1 MTPLF
6 LDLLVQSGVLA
17 AAAVGLSLQM
27 RLVRF
32 FDLSWALWAMTTA
45 LVGVYVARVYSS
57 PLVGVLASACVGAA
71 IGAVEDGLI
80 LRRALSSAGPREPL
94 ERISFAAALA
104 VYLAVVS
111 LADVLGFRD
120 QQMMPPTGL
129 TWFGMSVTSVTVAA
143 FCWGAI
149 GLLAVLRQSPVG
161 IYIRALLDDPSV
173 YVLFGFRLLPLTLFV
188 GLLAGA
194 ITGIAS
200 GSFGLLYFA
209 HHTTGLSLMLL
220 AVIPFIA
227 TGMKGSLRLV
237 MAAVLVTVAMSF
249 VRFRFGYAASEFVVY
264 GTILI
269 VLALRPHGLRAFA
282 LREV

>member
-57 PLVGVLASACVGAA
+57 PFVGVLASACVGAA

-111 LADVLGFRD
+111 LAEYDFR
-120 QQMMPPTGL
+120 
-129 TWFGMSVTSVTVAA
+129 
-143 FCWGAI
+143 
-149 GLLAVLRQSPVG
+149 
-161 IYIRALLDDPSV
+161 
-173 YVLFGFRLLPLTLFV
+173 
-188 GLLAGA
+188 
-194 ITGIAS
+194 
-200 GSFGLLYFA
+200 
-209 HHTTGLSLMLL
+209 
-220 AVIPFIA
+220 
-227 TGMKGSLRLV
+227 
-237 MAAVLVTVAMSF
+237 
-249 VRFRFGYAASEFVVY
+249 
-264 GTILI
+264 
-269 VLALRPHGLRAFA
+269 
-282 LREV
+282 